1 MKQIILLFIGL
12 IGLLNLTYAQESRID
27 RSTITIPNSTRAV
40 MNLKVTDRAYLPMKT
55 FGQSVSTPLVVKLK
69 ESAWAIDSLP
79 KIEAPA
85 PQEMRSDENNKTAY
99 GEKFKNAILFGI
111 GNYGHTLFDFN
122 VSQSAKENK
131 FLGLY
136 LHHDANQ
143 FGPVMADYS
152 ARSQNLARLE
162 SRSLG
167 RVNYWES
174 TLEYKMFSNY
184 YYGLAEI
191 PSYVKAS
198 DLLASYTQMSAKGKL
213 SSAKKSVTSDYELS
227 IQADQLTNPQEL
239 NERIIQGHGMY
250 AHAMS
255 EKLRFKLVGDYIY
268 SEFIPNA
275 TLQKWNR
282 NLYRLNPHLAYKSSR
297 VSLNAGFM
305 FVTESDDPLV
315 EKTSVFPMLQMDFGA
330 SDYIHLF
337 GGVGGD
343 VQFNSFQ
350 SYLKQN
356 PWMRVPSQLK
366 NTNQVGHVYGGIKG
380 IGGNKVVDFEAQY
393 DYAEY
398 SDLPFF
404 VNAVTAPNKF
414 DVQYRGGLEKI
425 QVTTISGNLNLNFTS
440 QFTSSF
446 KFNHVIYELLGVKFN
461 APHVPATSLSWIN
474 SWRISPKIMI
484 APDVYWMKSLYAL
497 EPVKNQLI
505 QMDDILDVN
514 LKINYFIKR
523 NLNIGLS
530 GNNLLGKN
538 YQKYYQY
545 KVQGLNATLSLAYSF

>member
-40 MNLKVTDRAYLPMKT
+40 MNLKVTDRSYLPMKT
-55 FGQSVSTPLVVKLK
+55 FGQSVSAPLVVKLK

-85 PQEMRSDENNKTAY
+85 PQEMRSDETNKTAY

-111 GNYGHTLFDFN
+111 GNYRHTLFDFN

-184 YYGLAEI
+184 CYGLAEI

-213 SSAKKSVTSDYELS
+213 SSAKKSATSDYELS

-305 FVTESDDPLV
+305 FVTESDDPLL
-315 EKTSVFPMLQMDFGA
+315 EKTSIFPMLQMDFGA

-414 DVQYRGGLEKI
+414 DVQYRGGVEKI

-545 KVQGLNATLSLAYSF
+545 QVQGLNATLSLAYSF

>member
-1 MKQIILLFIGL
+1 MIRILFLFVGLFILLVTG
-12 IGLLNLTYAQESRID
+12 YAQESRID

-40 MNLKVTDRAYLPMKT
+40 MHLKVTDRSYQPMKS
-55 FGQSVSTPLVVKLK
+55 FVQSERTPMQIKLK
-69 ESAWAIDSLP
+69 ESTWALDSLP

-85 PQEMRSDENNKTAY
+85 AQEMRSDEKNKTAY
-99 GEKFKNAILFGI
+99 GEKFKNAIRFGI
-111 GNYGHTLFDFN
+111 GNYGHSLFDFN
-122 VSQSAKENK
+122 VSQNSKENK

-143 FGPVMADYS
+143 YGPVSSEYS

-191 PSYVKAS
+191 PTYVKAS
-198 DLLASYTQMSAKGKL
+198 DLLASYTRMSAAGKL
-213 SSAKKSVTSDYELS
+213 SSASKSTSTDYELR
-227 IQADQLTNPQEL
+227 IQADQLTNPQDL
-239 NERIIQGHGMY
+239 NELLIQGHGMY
-250 AHAMS
+250 AHNMS

-268 SEFIPNA
+268 SVYSPNA

-297 VSLNAGFM
+297 VSLNAGFL
-305 FVTESDDPLV
+305 FVTESEEPLV

-337 GGVGGD
+337 GGIGGD
-343 VQFNSFQ
+343 VQFNTFQ

-356 PWMRVPSQLK
+356 SWMHVPSQLK
-366 NTNQVGHVYGGIKG
+366 NTNQVGHVYGGIRG
-380 IGGNKVVDFEAQY
+380 IGGNKVIDFEAQY
-393 DYAEY
+393 DYSEFA
-398 SDLPFF
+398 DLPFF
-404 VNAVTAPNKF
+404 VNAVTATNKF
-414 DVQYRGGLEKI
+414 DIQYRGGLEKI
-425 QVTTISGNLNLNFTS
+425 QVTTLNANLNLNFTS

-446 KFNHVIYELLGVKFN
+446 KFNHVIYEQLGVKFH
-461 APHVPATSLSWIN
+461 APHIPATTLSWIN
-474 SWRISPKIMI
+474 SWRISPKILL
-484 APDVYWMKSLYAL
+484 APDIYWMKSLYAL

-505 QMDDILDVN
+505 LLDDILDVN
-514 LKINYFIKR
+514 FKINYFIKR

-538 YQKYYQY
+538 YQKFYQY

>member
-12 IGLLNLTYAQESRID
+12 VGLLNLSYAQESRID
-27 RSTITIPNSTRAV
+27 RTTITIPNTTRAV
-40 MNLKVTDRAYLPMKT
+40 MNLKVTDRSYLPMKS
-55 FGQSVSTPLVVKLK
+55 FGQTVTTPRVIKLK

-85 PQEMRSDENNKTAY
+85 PQEMRTDENNKTAY
-99 GEKFKNAILFGI
+99 GEKFKNAILFGV
-111 GNYGHTLFDFN
+111 GNYGHSLFDFN
-122 VSQSAKENK
+122 ASQSAKENK

-143 FGPVMADYS
+143 FGPVMSDYS

-213 SSAKKSVTSDYELS
+213 SSAKKSATTDYELS
-227 IQADQLTNPQEL
+227 IQADQLTNPLEL

-268 SEFIPNA
+268 SEYIPNA

-315 EKTSVFPMLQMDFGA
+315 EKTSVFPMLQLDFGA

-404 VNAVTAPNKF
+404 VNAVTSPNKF

-446 KFNHVIYELLGVKFN
+446 KFNHLIYELLGVKFH

-474 SWRISPKIMI
+474 SWRISPKILI
-484 APDVYWMKSLYAL
+484 APDVYWMRSLYAL

-514 LKINYFIKR
+514 FKINYFIKR

-545 KVQGLNATLSLAYSF
+545 QVQGLNATLSLAYSF

>member
-1 MKQIILLFIGL
+1 MKQIFLLFIGL
-12 IGLLNLTYAQESRID
+12 FCLLVRVYAQESRIE

-40 MNLKVTDRAYLPMKT
+40 MQLKVTDRTYSPMKS
-55 FGQSVSTPLVVKLK
+55 FEQASSVPLQVKLK
-69 ESAWAIDSLP
+69 ESQWKLDSLP
-79 KIEAPA
+79 QIDAPTA
-85 PQEMRSDENNKTAY
+85 QEMRSDEKNKTAY
-99 GEKFKNAILFGI
+99 GEKFKNALVMGI
-111 GNYGHTLFDFN
+111 GNYGHSLFDFN
-122 VSQSAKENK
+122 ASQSAKENK

-143 FGPVMADYS
+143 FGPVMSEYS
-152 ARSQNLARLE
+152 ARSENLARLE

-191 PSYVKAS
+191 PSYIKAN
-198 DLLASYTQMSAKGKL
+198 DLLASYTRMSAAGKL
-213 SSAKKSVTSDYELS
+213 SSAKKTPSTDYVLS
-227 IQADQLTNPQEL
+227 IQADQLTNAQDLKEL
-239 NERIIQGHGMY
+239 LIQGHGVY
-250 AHAMS
+250 VHGMS
-255 EKLRFKLVGDYIY
+255 EKLRFKLAGDYIY
-268 SEFIPNA
+268 SEYSPSA
-275 TLQKWNR
+275 SLQKWNR
-282 NLYRLNPHLAYKSSR
+282 SLYRLNPHLAYKSSR

-305 FVTESDDPLV
+305 FVTESDEPSV

-343 VQFNSFQ
+343 VQFNSYQ

-356 PWMRVPSQLK
+356 AWMRTQSQLK

-380 IGGNKVVDFEAQY
+380 IGGNKVIDFEAQY

-398 SDLPFF
+398 SDLPFY
-404 VNAVTAPNKF
+404 VNAVSATNKF
-414 DVQYRGGLEKI
+414 DVQYRGGLEKV
-425 QVTTISGNLNLNFTS
+425 QVTTYSANLNFNFTS

-446 KFNHVIYELLGVKFN
+446 KFNHVIYEQLGVKFN
-461 APHVPATSLSWIN
+461 APHIPATTLSWIN
-474 SWRISPKIMI
+474 SWRVSPKILI
-484 APDVYWMKSLYAL
+484 APDIYWMQSLYAL

-505 QMDDILDVN
+505 QLDDILDVN

-538 YQKYYQY
+538 YQKFYQY

>member
-1 MKQIILLFIGL
+1 MQ
-12 IGLLNLTYAQESRID
+12 
-27 RSTITIPNSTRAV
+27 
-40 MNLKVTDRAYLPMKT
+40 LKVTDRTYLPMKSFEQT
-55 FGQSVSTPLVVKLK
+55 GSIPLQIKLK
-69 ESAWAIDSLP
+69 ESQWKLDSLP
-79 KIEAPA
+79 KIDAPA
-85 PQEMRSDENNKTAY
+85 AQEMRSDEKNKTAY
-99 GEKFKNAILFGI
+99 GEKFKNALVLGV
-111 GNYGHTLFDFN
+111 GNYGHSLFDFN
-122 VSQSAKENK
+122 ASQSAKENK

-143 FGPVMADYS
+143 FGPVMSEYS
-152 ARSQNLARLE
+152 ARSENLARLE

-191 PSYVKAS
+191 PSYIKAN
-198 DLLASYTQMSAKGKL
+198 DLLASYTRMSAAGKL
-213 SSAKKSVTSDYELS
+213 SSAKKTPSADYVLS
-227 IQADQLTNPQEL
+227 IQADQLTNAQDLKEL
-239 NERIIQGHGMY
+239 LIQGHGVY
-250 AHAMS
+250 VHGMS
-255 EKLRFKLVGDYIY
+255 EKLRFKLAGDYIY
-268 SEFIPNA
+268 SEYSPSA
-275 TLQKWNR
+275 SLQKWNR
-282 NLYRLNPHLAYKSSR
+282 SLYRLNPHLAYKSSR

-305 FVTESDDPLV
+305 FVTESDEPSV
-315 EKTSVFPMLQMDFGA
+315 ENTSVFPMLQMDFGA

-343 VQFNSFQ
+343 VQFNSYQ

-356 PWMRVPSQLK
+356 AWMRTQSQLK

-380 IGGNKVVDFEAQY
+380 IGGNKVIDFEAQY

-398 SDLPFF
+398 SDLPFY
-404 VNAVTAPNKF
+404 VNAVSAPNKF
-414 DVQYRGGLEKI
+414 DVQYRGGLEKV
-425 QVTTISGNLNLNFTS
+425 QVTTYSANLNFNFTS

-446 KFNHVIYELLGVKFN
+446 KFNHVIYEQLGVKFN
-461 APHVPATSLSWIN
+461 APHIPATTLSWIN
-474 SWRISPKIMI
+474 SWRVSPKILI
-484 APDVYWMKSLYAL
+484 APDIYWIQSLYAL

>member
-40 MNLKVTDRAYLPMKT
+40 MNLKVTDRSYLPMKT
-55 FGQSVSTPLVVKLK
+55 FGQSVSAPLVVKLK

-213 SSAKKSVTSDYELS
+213 SSAKKSATSDYELS

-305 FVTESDDPLV
+305 FVTESDDPLL

-366 NTNQVGHVYGGIKG
+366 NANQVGHVYGGIKG

-414 DVQYRGGLEKI
+414 DVQYRGGVEKI

-545 KVQGLNATLSLAYSF
+545 QVQGLNATLSLAYSF

>member
-12 IGLLNLTYAQESRID
+12 FGLLHLAYAQESRID

-40 MNLKVTDRAYLPMKT
+40 MNLKVTDRSYLPMKT
-55 FGQSVSTPLVVKLK
+55 FGQTANVPLVVKLK

-85 PQEMRSDENNKTAY
+85 AQEMRTDESNKTAY
-99 GEKFKNAILFGI
+99 GEKFKNSILLGA
-111 GNYGHTLFDFN
+111 GNYGHSLFDFN
-122 VSQSAKENK
+122 ASQSAKENK
-131 FLGLY
+131 FLGVY

-143 FGPVMADYS
+143 SGPVLDEYS

-198 DLLASYTQMSAKGKL
+198 DLLASYTRMSASGKL
-213 SSAKKSVTSDYELS
+213 SSAKKSANSDYVLS
-227 IQADQLTNPQEL
+227 VQADQLTNPQDL
-239 NERIIQGHGMY
+239 NELVIQGHGMY
-250 AHAMS
+250 AHNMS
-255 EKLRFKLVGDYIY
+255 EKLRFKLAGDYIY
-268 SEFIPNA
+268 SEFSPNA

-305 FVTESDDPLV
+305 FVTEFDDPLV

-343 VQFNSFQ
+343 VQFNSFNGF
-350 SYLKQN
+350 LKQN

-380 IGGNKVVDFEAQY
+380 IGGNKVIDFEAQY

-398 SDLPFF
+398 SDLPFY
-404 VNAVTAPNKF
+404 VNAVTATNKF
-414 DVQYRGGLEKI
+414 DMQYRGGLEKI
-425 QVTTISGNLNLNFTS
+425 QVTTYTANLNLNFTS

-446 KFNHVIYELLGVKFN
+446 KFNHVIYQQLGIRFN
-461 APHVPATSLSWIN
+461 APHVPATTLSWIN
-474 SWRISPKIMI
+474 SWRISPKFLL

-545 KVQGLNATLSLAYSF
+545 QVQGLNATLSLAYSF